1 MLVGACRGESWPQT
15 VPAHHP
21 SSIGTGRAVI
31 ASCQAQS
38 ATRAGDV
45 VCATSSIIAHGDWR
59 KAEADGGCRTL
70 AAEAMGAAWTDEGP
84 LSLAVGCWLSAV
96 QLHTP
101 SKQRLPG
108 LPSRAICLPVGEL
121 TTSHNSACQWSA
133 SCSATALRRC
143 LFDAQPD
150 PGVGLM

>member
-96 QLHTP
+96 QLAH
-101 SKQRLPG
+101 S
-108 LPSRAICLPVGEL
+108 V
-121 TTSHNSACQWSA
+121 
-133 SCSATALRRC
+133 
-143 LFDAQPD
+143 
-150 PGVGLM
+150 